1 MTWLVGIGT
10 AVPEFA
16 HAQTTIQTF
25 MDQLIALP
33 PAEKA
38 FLAKL
43 YTRSGINTRHSVI
56 PDYGCKPAQRQL
68 YPASENLEPF
78 PSLSQRMAC
87 FNQTALPLGLKAIAD
102 CLAQSPAF
110 KKQDITHIIAVTCTG
125 LSAPG
130 LDLMLL
136 KALEL
141 EPSTQRTGVYFMGCY
156 AALHG
161 LKMADAICRSDAKAV
176 VLVVCVELCTLHF
189 QKDPSP
195 DNLTANMLFADGAAA
210 ALLCGESRRPAG
222 QKWQLD
228 GFASEVALNGW
239 SDMAWNVSEV
249 GFLMKL
255 SAYVPDLLRAGIGPL
270 IQKTL
275 SQLNLTQ
282 PDIQHW
288 AIHPGGRKIL
298 DVVEDA
304 LQLPPLEA
312 ARTVLA
318 DYGNMSSPTVLF
330 VLAQMWRHHV
340 DWTQP
345 ERLLAAA
352 FGPGLTLETALFA
365 VVP

>member
-1 MTWLVGIGT
+1 
-10 AVPEFA
+10 
-16 HAQTTIQTF
+16 
-25 MDQLIALP
+25 
-33 PAEKA
+33 
-38 FLAKL
+38 
-43 YTRSGINTRHSVI
+43 
-56 PDYGCKPAQRQL
+56 
-68 YPASENLEPF
+68 
-78 PSLSQRMAC
+78 
-87 FNQTALPLGLKAIAD
+87 
-102 CLAQSPAF
+102 
-110 KKQDITHIIAVTCTG
+110 
-125 LSAPG
+125 
-130 LDLMLL
+130 MLL